1 MQKGDAWEADHASF
15 IAKFDEGKLRPKL
28 CTFKHTLTKFL
39 KDDDDTK
46 LRDYLMK
53 YVNLTDFNG
62 NLN

>member
-15 IAKFDEGKLRPKL
+15 IAKFDEGKLR
-28 CTFKHTLTKFL
+28 TFKHTLTNFL